1 MAALTNEKEDIFDQ
15 IHANNIVERSGDT
28 FTARNKKKIS
38 GGSSEKFKNL
48 PPPLCRHRF
57 IYPCILCPLHSN
69 PSRDLVLLIQEELE
83 NLYKIPKRGDVK
95 FLLKSDA
102 HKKYLDP
109 N

>member
-1 MAALTNEKEDIFDQ
+1 VGSHLPQEIKK
-15 IHANNIVERSGDT
+15 GDHLK
-28 FTARNKKKIS
+28 NSKI
-38 GGSSEKFKNL
+38 
-48 PPPLCRHRF
+48 CRHTYVGIDF
-57 IYPCILCPLHSN
+57 IYPCILCPLHFN